1 MGWYEEFNINSRAA
15 MAGAKIS
22 KEKLSHWIKNMTFK

>member
-15 MAGAKIS
+15 MAGAKI
-22 KEKLSHWIKNMTFK
+22 KKDKLTHWIKNMTFK